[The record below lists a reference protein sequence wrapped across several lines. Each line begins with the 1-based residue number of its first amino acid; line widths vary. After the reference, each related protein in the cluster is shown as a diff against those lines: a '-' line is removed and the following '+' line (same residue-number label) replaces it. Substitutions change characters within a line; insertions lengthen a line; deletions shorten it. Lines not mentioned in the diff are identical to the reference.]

1 MATLNE
7 LKTQIVNANALGKAK
22 IAGKGGTVAQ
32 DADTVAIMNAIDSI
46 PSGGGSSAPTFANEI
61 TWNGEQTEESF
72 TAEGKTFYKVSDDV
86 IPFGGAPDGN
96 GGLISVYT
104 YSVKDKTNTELRL
117 EGMISLNGFFYG
129 EYKKGTG
136 EWAIRGFLFLCA
148 FFDNAEFNGITVP
161 SVGTWMCFAEGEETN
176 YISSVTATPAN

>member
-7 LKTQIVNANALGKAK
+7 LKTQIINANTLGKSK
-22 IAGKGGTVAQ
+22 ITSKGGTVAQ

-46 PSGGGSSAPTFANEI
+46 PSGGGGTTPTFSNEI

-72 TAEGKTFYKVSDDV
+72 TVQGLTFYKVSDDV
-86 IPFGGAPDGN
+86 VPFGGAPDGN
-96 GGLISVYT
+96 GGLISAYT

-117 EGMISLNGFFYG
+117 DGMVGLNGALYG
-129 EYKKGTG
+129 TYQKGTG
-136 EWAIRGFLFLCA
+136 EWAVEGFIFLCA
-148 FFDNAEFNGITVP
+148 LFDNAEFNGVEIP
-161 SVGTWMCFAEGEETN
+161 SVGTWMCFVEGEEIN